1 MRITPLEIRQ
11 KSFEKHFRGYDKDEV
26 NAFLLTLSQ
35 EWERIVDE
43 NKEYRIKLE
52 SAEREVSKLRE
63 VEGSLF
69 KTLKTAEDTGANV
82 VEQARQAAD
91 LRIKESQLKA
101 DSLLNEAKL
110 RAKSAIDEADQRA
123 REILLQMEERLKAL
137 TDSYKRLESSRE
149 DLLNELKHIASDIID
164 RTERAR
170 NSTKDFNPDKYLT
183 NARMEL
189 RNTSHS
195 NTGIENPLKEKA
207 REQEIDPLQESQM
220 IIEKQTVVIESQ
232 PKKFRSFFDEIG

>member
-43 NKEYRIKLE
+43 NKEFRIKLE
-52 SAEREVSKLRE
+52 ASEREVSKLRE

-82 VEQARQAAD
+82 VGQAKQAAE
-91 LRIKESQLKA
+91 LHLKESRIKA
-101 DSLLNEAKL
+101 DAILNEAKL
-110 RAKSAIDEADQRA
+110 RAKSTMDEAELRA
-123 REILLQMEERLKAL
+123 REILVEMEERLKSL
-137 TDSYKRLESSRE
+137 TESYKRLESSRE
-149 DLLNELKHIASDIID
+149 DLLNELKHIATDMLE

-170 NSTKDFNPDKYLT
+170 NQSNDFNPDKYLN

-189 RNTSHS
+189 KNVSTL
-195 NTGIENPLKEKA
+195 NIENSIKETTYDAESETLKETHL
-207 REQEIDPLQESQM
+207 IV
-220 IIEKQTVVIESQ
+220 EKQTVVVESQ
-232 PKKFRSFFDEIG
+232 PKKFKSFFDEIG

>member
-43 NKEYRIKLE
+43 NKEFRIKLE
-52 SAEREVSKLRE
+52 AAEREVSKLRE

-82 VEQARQAAD
+82 VEQAKQAAE
-91 LRIKESQLKA
+91 LHLKESRIKA
-101 DSLLNEAKL
+101 DGILNEAKL
-110 RAKSAIDEADQRA
+110 KAKNTVDEAELRA
-123 REILLQMEERLKAL
+123 REILVEMEERLKSL
-137 TDSYKRLESSRE
+137 TENYKRLESSRE
-149 DLLNELKHIASDIID
+149 NLLNELKHIATDVLE
-164 RTERAR
+164 RTERAK
-170 NSTKDFNPDKYLT
+170 NQSKDFSPDKYLS

-189 RNTSHS
+189 KSISTVNIETSLS
-195 NTGIENPLKEKA
+195 ETTYEDESETLKEA
-207 REQEIDPLQESQM
+207 QL
-220 IIEKQTVVIESQ
+220 IIEKQTVTVESQ
-232 PKKFRSFFDEIG
+232 PKKFKSFFDEIG